1 VTTSSQSSPA
11 GTPGAAASG
20 DEAVLRQHSADLRA
34 APELRERRRTW
45 RGVFLSMSAVLLL
58 ADAAAWGVSALLSYN
73 GDTLE
78 LTMATMIALSLA
90 AQRLYQSHL
99 TASVLDQL
107 PGILVACSSGFILT
121 LVVVKLRWFDVS
133 TLNVFVRAAVFAV
146 CIIVFRAV
154 ALSVVRYARRKRI
167 IAHRTLVLGAGTVG
181 AALLDRLH
189 DHPEAGLLPVAV
201 LDPFPIHTDK
211 TQGVTWLGSVDDL
224 AGVIVSERI
233 NVVVVAFS
241 SVREAD
247 LVEVLRTCDR
257 LDCEF
262 FFVPRLFELQHV
274 NGDMEQVHG
283 MPLVRV
289 RRAAFRT
296 PAWKVKRLFD
306 IAFAAALLVL
316 AAPVMAATA
325 LAVRLEG
332 GPGVLFRQVR
342 VGLDGRPF
350 TMLKFRSMKPVND
363 AEQQTQWNISNDKR
377 VGPVGKVLRVTSLD
391 ELPQIWNVLRG
402 DMSIVGP
409 RPERPHFVDEFSS
422 HIPRYTG
429 RHRVPA
435 GLTGLAAVH
444 GLRGDTSIS
453 ERIMLDNHYIENWSL
468 WLDAKILLRTVG
480 ALFRHPGS

>member
-1 VTTSSQSSPA
+1 MTISGRRQPVAGQA
-11 GTPGAAASG
+11 GTG
-20 DEAVLRQHSADLRA
+20 DADVFSSHTADLRSRTQL
-34 APELRERRRTW
+34 PERRRGW
-45 RGVFLSMSAVLLL
+45 QGVFLSMSAILLV
-58 ADAAAWGVSALLSYN
+58 ADVAAWALSWMVSYH

-78 LTMATMIALSLA
+78 VCMTLMVALSLA

-107 PGILVACSSGFILT
+107 PGILVACSSAFVLT
-121 LVVVKLRWFDVS
+121 LVVVKLRWPDV
-133 TLNVFVRAAVFAV
+133 LALDVFRRAVVFALA
-146 CIIVFRAV
+146 IIFFRAV
-154 ALSVVRYARRKRI
+154 ALALVRYARRKRI

-211 TQGVTWLGSVDDL
+211 TMGVTWLGSVDDL
-224 AGVIVSERI
+224 AAVIEEQRI

-241 SVREAD
+241 SIREAD

-257 LDCEF
+257 LECEF

-296 PAWKVKRLFD
+296 PAWKVKRAFD
-306 IAFAAALLVL
+306 IAFSGALLVL
-316 AAPVMAATA
+316 AAPVMAAIA
-325 LAVRLEG
+325 AAVRLEG
-332 GPGVLFRQVR
+332 GPGVLFKQVR

-468 WLDAKILLRTVG
+468 WLDTKILLRTVG

>member
-1 VTTSSQSSPA
+1 MTISGRGDALEPA
-11 GTPGAAASG
+11 ALTEGVVLSG
-20 DEAVLRQHSADLRA
+20 HSAGLKRTDL
-34 APELRERRRTW
+34 PERRRGW
-45 RGVFLSMSAVLLL
+45 QGVFLSMSAILLL
-58 ADAAAWGVSALLSYN
+58 ADVAAWAVSWLISYH

-78 LTMATMIALSLA
+78 IAMTAMVALSLA

-99 TASVLDQL
+99 TASVLDML
-107 PGILVACSSGFILT
+107 PGILVACCSAFVLT
-121 LVVVKLRWFDVS
+121 LVVVKLRWPDVFA
-133 TLNVFVRAAVFAV
+133 LDVFRRAVVFAV
-146 CIIVFRAV
+146 CIIVFRAIAV
-154 ALSVVRYARRKRI
+154 AVVRYARRKRI

-189 DHPEAGLLPVAV
+189 NHPEAGLLPVAV

-211 TQGVTWLGSVDDL
+211 TMGVTWLGSVDDL
-224 AGVIVSERI
+224 AAVIEEQRI

-247 LVEVLRTCDR
+247 LVDVLRTCDR
-257 LDCEF
+257 LECEF

-274 NGDMEQVHG
+274 HGDMEQVHG

-306 IAFAAALLVL
+306 IAFSGALLVL
-316 AAPVMAATA
+316 AAPVMAAIA

-332 GPGVLFRQVR
+332 GPGVLFKQVR
-342 VGLDGRPF
+342 VGIDGRPF

-391 ELPQIWNVLRG
+391 ELPQLWNVLRG

-444 GLRGDTSIS
+444 GLRGDTSIA

-468 WLDAKILLRTVG
+468 WLDVKILLRTVG

>member
-1 VTTSSQSSPA
+1 MTISGRRQPVAGQA
-11 GTPGAAASG
+11 GTG
-20 DEAVLRQHSADLRA
+20 DADVFSSHTADLRSRTQL
-34 APELRERRRTW
+34 PERRRGW
-45 RGVFLSMSAVLLL
+45 QGVFLSMSAILLV
-58 ADAAAWGVSALLSYN
+58 ADVAAWALSWMVSYH

-78 LTMATMIALSLA
+78 VCMTLMVALSLA

-107 PGILVACSSGFILT
+107 PGILVACSSAFVLT
-121 LVVVKLRWFDVS
+121 LVVVKLRWPDV
-133 TLNVFVRAAVFAV
+133 LALDVFRRAVVFAV
-146 CIIVFRAV
+146 AIIFFRAV
-154 ALSVVRYARRKRI
+154 ALALVRYARRKRI

-211 TQGVTWLGSVDDL
+211 TMGVTWLGSVDDL
-224 AGVIVSERI
+224 AAVIEEQRI

-241 SVREAD
+241 SIREAD

-257 LDCEF
+257 LECEF

-296 PAWKVKRLFD
+296 PAWKVKRAFD
-306 IAFAAALLVL
+306 IAFSGALLVL
-316 AAPVMAATA
+316 AAPVMAAIA
-325 LAVRLEG
+325 AAVRLEG
-332 GPGVLFRQVR
+332 GPGVLFKQVR

-468 WLDAKILLRTVG
+468 WLDTKILLRTVG